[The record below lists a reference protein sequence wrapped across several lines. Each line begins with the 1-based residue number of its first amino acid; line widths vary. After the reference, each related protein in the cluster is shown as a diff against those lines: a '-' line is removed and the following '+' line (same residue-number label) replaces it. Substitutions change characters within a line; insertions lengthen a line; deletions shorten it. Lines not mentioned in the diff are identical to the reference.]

1 MSEYI
6 IGAGAVL
13 TAGDNAKITPAALHA
28 EVGFGLAAIAK
39 AVAIDFE
46 GTSEA
51 RLQRIVVVGQGWN
64 RSAFQR
70 EVTAPL
76 AQSRECSLADV
87 FVALAEATGEKE
99 VHLFAHW
106 MPAAETLQALGAR
119 GIGLVVHPVEA
130 IERAALVEER
140 CFRRWQGSRLTRVA

>member
-28 EVGFGLAAIAK
+28 EVGDGVAAIAR
-39 AVAIDFE
+39 AVAVDFE

-51 RLQRIVVVGQGWN
+51 RLQRLVVVGQGWN

-70 EVTAPL
+70 EVTVPL
-76 AQSRECSLADV
+76 AATRECSLADV
-87 FVALAEATGEKE
+87 LIALAEATGQAE

-106 MPAAETLQALGAR
+106 MPSVPTLEALQQH
-119 GIGLVVHPVEA
+119 GIGLVLHPVEA
-130 IERAALVEER
+130 IERASLVEEQ
-140 CFRRWQGSRLTRVA
+140 CFRRWEGRRLTRAA

>member
-28 EVGFGLAAIAK
+28 EVGDGVSAIAH

-51 RLQRIVVVGQGWN
+51 RLQRLVVVAQGWN
-64 RSAFQR
+64 RSGFQR
-70 EVTAPL
+70 EVTSPL
-76 AQSRECSLADV
+76 ATTRECTLADV
-87 FVALAEATGEKE
+87 LVALAQATGQTEI
-99 VHLFAHW
+99 HLFAHW
-106 MPAAETLQALGAR
+106 TPGEPTLEALQRR
-119 GIGLVVHPVEA
+119 GIGLVLHPVEA
-130 IERAALVEER
+130 IERAALIEEQ
-140 CFRRWQGSRLTRVA
+140 CFRRWEGRRLTRAA

>member
-1 MSEYI
+1 MVFPPTRDVKHNRRNPVVATTGY
-6 IGAGAVL
+6 
-13 TAGDNAKITPAALHA
+13 TP
-28 EVGFGLAAIAK
+28 
-39 AVAIDFE
+39 
-46 GTSEA
+46 GTCGPLVRPA
-51 RLQRIVVVGQGWN
+51 R
-64 RSAFQR
+64 
-70 EVTAPL
+70 APL

-106 MPAAETLQALGAR
+106 MPAAETLEALGAR